1 VQIRQNGKNNK
12 FVDFFLGLDEQMIWT
27 PERIAALSTQEIKD
41 LASNASARGRDDV
54 AELCQKELEARK
66 PKPSSKF
73 QLPEG
78 FSKIVRTSVGKK
90 LESDADEFLIAF
102 ANELLPI
109 YDLSTKRATERSE
122 GTKGFKAHEFLSGKG
137 VSKVGAAQT
146 VGLVAF
152 DRFISYRLKDE
163 AYALLCLLTDCSEST
178 GVQYQVFGP
187 QRLLDRFVPLEEL
200 RPYPMNQISIGI
212 YTGGEAFAT
221 FKEAAE
227 RFRWLIDQVAEK
239 RI

>member
-27 PERIAALSTQEIKD
+27 PERIATLSSQEVKD
-41 LASNASARGRDDV
+41 LASNASDRGRSDV
-54 AELCQKELEARK
+54 AEMCQKELEARK
-66 PKPSSKF
+66 PKPSPKF

-78 FSKIVRTSVGKK
+78 FSKIVRNAVSKK
-90 LESDADEFLIAF
+90 LESDADDLLIAL
-102 ANELLPI
+102 ANELLPA
-109 YDLSTKRATERSE
+109 YDLSAKRAIERSE
-122 GTKGFKAHEFLSGKG
+122 GTKGFKAHELLSGKG
-137 VSKVGAAQT
+137 ISKYGRAQT
-146 VGLVAF
+146 IGLVAF

-163 AYALLCLLTDCSEST
+163 AYALLCLLTDSSESA
-178 GVQYQVFGP
+178 GVQYHVFGP

-239 RI
+239 RT